1 MSIQRKK
8 PQMGSVDPF
17 LEFQDEKPD
26 TLHSLLEPY
35 QSQEYLPIHII
46 SKLVHVAFPSSSTL
60 HSYSSEHVIIKVPIR
75 ELLNAPVMN
84 WQYNRPADVPRCED
98 IAQYM
103 AKSKKPVDTMIYMSF
118 NNKKKS
124 FDVVDG
130 IHRYTALMII
140 KEKSQH
146 LDFISSNE
154 FGGDMT
160 WLMNSY
166 ILLNLR
172 FNATEEELIGLFKAL
187 NKSNPIPDLYVR
199 DVAKDKKELV
209 QSVAIKWQNRF
220 KVHFSAAAKPNKPNI
235 NRDRFIDVLDAVY
248 DKYHLTEETK
258 EKLEQILERNNGHI
272 SQNIPKKLT
281 QTIREKCEATGCWL
295 FLYSAEELIKML

>member
-1 MSIQRKK
+1 MSIQKKK

-17 LEFQDEKPD
+17 LAFQDEKD

-35 QSQEYLPIHII
+35 HSQEYLPIHII
-46 SKLVHVAFPSSSTL
+46 SKLVHVVFPSSSTL

-75 ELLNAPVMN
+75 ELLAAPVMN

-140 KEKSQH
+140 KEKTQH

-199 DVAKDKKELV
+199 DVAKDKRQWIETLTV
-209 QSVAIKWQNRF
+209 RWQNRF

-258 EKLEQILERNNGHI
+258 DKLEQILERNNGHI